1 MSQNNCKNVYKIDT
15 PTCRVP
21 ESVSFHVESP
31 GEWREGCGWQLLLSP
46 FTSRAPGPG
55 EFGRLSRVEEETSQ
69 VIGLRARGLPTPWPL
84 ARDSPLTPSDTF
96 SLPRLWLRPC
106 ACVCV
111 CA

>member
-15 PTCRVP
+15 PTCRAP

-31 GEWREGCGWQLLLSP
+31 GEWREAAVIVEPIYQ
-46 FTSRAPGPG
+46 SRAPGPG
-55 EFGRLSRVEEETSQ
+55 EFGCLSQVEEETSQ

-106 ACVCV
+106 A
-111 CA
+111 